1 MSSNQFTPFRRA
13 VCDVLVGGESGKS
26 ECSYWLGPGSEGG
39 RGQGLCSI
47 PVEGGGALKT
57 SQSGRQAGRQVATG
71 CGGQSGG
78 LVGSVVPGRG
88 AGSLGGEV
96 LCLAEVATHTRHI
109 EAQAHVDAETLQER
123 GRGEREGRYWS
134 RVRGGGGGLPPT
146 APPTVKVSKCNLQR
160 RNIQTAKK

>member
-1 MSSNQFTPFRRA
+1 MEELSRCHPISLPHS
-13 VCDVLVGGESGKS
+13 GELFVMCLS
-26 ECSYWLGPGSEGG
+26 EEKAAKASVRIGWGREARGG

-57 SQSGRQAGRQVATG
+57 SQSGRQAGRQVVTG
-71 CGGQSGG
+71 CGAQSGG

-109 EAQAHVDAETLQER
+109 EAQAHVDAETLQGER
-123 GRGEREGRYWS
+123 EGREGRYWS
-134 RVRGGGGGLPPT
+134 RVRVGGRGGRLRQLHP
-146 APPTVKVSKCNLQR
+146 Q
-160 RNIQTAKK
+160 